1 MKKNLNF
8 DGLSGQEN
16 FKQHSP
22 VPCSK
27 IGHLCEA
34 FPYLSGQNISTP
46 LLSAN
51 KNSSAD
57 LLKLGVAGK
66 FWAQSFMLFPGHLV
80 RSQTLTL

>member
-8 DGLSGQEN
+8 DGLSGQGKIGE
-16 FKQHSP
+16 HSP
-22 VPCSK
+22 VHCSK

-57 LLKLGVAGK
+57 LLKLGLTGK
-66 FWAQSFMLFPGHLV
+66 FWDSVFYVVSRAPG
-80 RSQTLTL
+80 